1 MQTVTL
7 EEAQAKLPELIRTL
21 QAEQEIVITRDNRS
35 IAKIVPLSGSAASG
49 QRRVPGLLKG
59 QIIFQ
64 PGWDEPLEDFAP
76 YQ

>member
-21 QAEQEIVITRDNRS
+21 LAEQEIVITRDNLS
-35 IAKIVPLSGSAASG
+35 VAKIVPLPAPAISG
-49 QRRVPGLLKG
+49 QCRVPGLLKG
-59 QIIFQ
+59 QIVFD

>member
-7 EEAQAKLPELIRTL
+7 EEAQAKLPELIGTL
-21 QAEQEIVITRDNRS
+21 PAGQEIVITRDNQS
-35 IAKIVPLSGSAASG
+35 IAKIVPLSGAAVSN

-59 QIIFQ
+59 QIIFH

>member
-7 EEAQAKLPELIRTL
+7 EEAQAKPPELIRAL
-21 QAEQEIVITRDNRS
+21 PAEQEILITRDNQS
-35 IAKIVPLSGSAASG
+35 IAKIVPLSAPAISG

-64 PGWDEPLEDFAP
+64 AGWDEPLN
-76 YQ
+76 